1 MWSVGCILAEL
12 LDTTPL
18 FTGASD
24 FDQLA
29 RIARFIGAPN
39 HEVNWFVSNIICSN
53 RLRVQKQVP
62 EFARLNLPDAKI
74 IDVEKYFEH
83 RLCQQGGLEAANLL
97 SKLLVYD
104 GEKRLSVDQA
114 L

>member
-74 IDVEKYFEH
+74 VDVEKYFEH

-97 SKLLVYD
+97 SQLLVYD